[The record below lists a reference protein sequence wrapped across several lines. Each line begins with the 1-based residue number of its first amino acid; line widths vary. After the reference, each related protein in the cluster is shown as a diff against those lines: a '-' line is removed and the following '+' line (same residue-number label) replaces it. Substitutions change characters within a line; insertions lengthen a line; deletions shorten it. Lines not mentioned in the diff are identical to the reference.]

1 MQDFS
6 NRRYEIEAEI
16 GRGGMGIVYRAL
28 DRLVGQKIA
37 IKRVGTSAED
47 LIYGSW
53 TKSVDRR
60 LSLAQEFQTLA
71 SLWHPN
77 IIRVLD
83 YGFDAENPP
92 YFSMDLLE
100 EPQRITDYGKT
111 LPQEQKIHLI
121 WQILLAL
128 KYLHRRGVL
137 HRDLKPGNIL
147 VSKGEIKV
155 LDFGLAVALNEKQKS
170 NSTTSGTL
178 AYMAPEVFSGLPA
191 SEASDLYAVGVI
203 AFELLTGRHPFH
215 VEDPA
220 KLMHDLGYSVPEFS
234 TFGETPLELVSII
247 QPLML
252 KPPDDRFHRTGEAI
266 ATFNQATN
274 HPLHAQT
281 N

>member
-60 LSLAQEFQTLA
+60 LSLAWEFQTLA

-83 YGFDAENPP
+83 YGFDAENLP

-137 HRDLKPGNIL
+137 HRDLSCAQRKTKEQQHNFRNARIHGTGSI
-147 VSKGEIKV
+147 
-155 LDFGLAVALNEKQKS
+155 FGITGQRSLGSLR
-170 NSTTSGTL
+170 SGCNC
-178 AYMAPEVFSGLPA
+178 F
-191 SEASDLYAVGVI
+191 
-203 AFELLTGRHPFH
+203 
-215 VEDPA
+215 
-220 KLMHDLGYSVPEFS
+220 
-234 TFGETPLELVSII
+234 
-247 QPLML
+247 
-252 KPPDDRFHRTGEAI
+252 
-266 ATFNQATN
+266 
-274 HPLHAQT
+274 
-281 N
+281 